1 MGKST
6 PRAPT
11 PPDYVGAATAQGV
24 ANQAS
29 AAQGSSLSNPN
40 IISPYGNQNVTWA
53 NTGING
59 APQGTVTQTLTPAA
73 QATLESQQE
82 VQRGLA
88 DVAQQGIGNAQD
100 ILNTPFSANLPNLQT
115 SLGQPGQL
123 NYGPQAGLYGAQSG
137 LDLSGVAQ
145 MPVNAG
151 MTGQQAIMSRL
162 APQIEQSR
170 AANEQRLANQGITP
184 GSEAYNN
191 SMRTQGEQQND
202 LYTQAALQG
211 IGLDTAANQQ
221 GFNQALGAGGFYN
234 TAQGQNFGQSATG
247 AGLYNQAQNQAY
259 NQGLGGAQFGNTAL
273 QQSLAQQLALRNQPI
288 NEIAAL
294 MGGSQIQNPQF
305 QQYTGQ
311 NVAAAP
317 VFQGVQQQGQAAM
330 DIYGIKA
337 NQAASNA
344 AGIGSALGA
353 GAQIAGMF
361 SDERLKSN
369 IVRVGTH
376 PLGIGIYEYDIFDR
390 RERGVMAQEL
400 QTVKPEAVMVHSSG
414 FLMVDYGAIA

>member
-1 MGKST
+1 MGKSAG
-6 PRAPT
+6 PAPT
-11 PPDYVGAATAQGV
+11 PPDYVGAAKEQGTANIAAATQG
-24 ANQAS
+24 A
-29 AAQGSSLSNPN
+29 SLSNPN
-40 IISPYGNQNVTWA
+40 IISPYGNQTVTYN
-53 NTGING
+53 NTGPNG
-59 APQGTVTQTLTPAA
+59 MTQPTVTQTLTPAA

-88 DVAQQGIGNAQD
+88 GVAQTGIGNAQD
-100 ILNTPFSANLPNLQT
+100 ILNTPFNPDLPKLQT
-115 SLGQPGQL
+115 SLEQPGQL
-123 NYGPQAGLYGAQSG
+123 NYGPQAGMYGANTG
-137 LDLSGVAQ
+137 LDLSGVAK

-151 MTGQQAIMSRL
+151 TTGQQAIMSRL

-170 AANEQRLANQGITP
+170 AATEQRLANQGITP

-191 SMRTQGEQQND
+191 EMRTQGQQFND
-202 LYTQAALQG
+202 LTTQAALQG

-221 GFNQALGAGGFYN
+221 GYNQALGTAGFYN
-234 TAQGQNFGQSATG
+234 TAQGQNFGQAATG
-247 AGLYNQAQNQAY
+247 AGLYNQAQNQLY
-259 NQGLGGAQFGNTAL
+259 NQNLGGAQFGNTAL

-288 NEIAAL
+288 NEIGAL

-317 VFQGVQQQGQAAM
+317 IFQGVQQTGQSAM
-330 DIYGIKA
+330 DLYGIKA
-337 NQAASNA
+337 NAAASANQ
-344 AGIGSALGA
+344 GLYSALGA
-353 GAQIAGMF
+353 GASLIGA
-361 SDERLKSN
+361 SDIRLKSN

-400 QTVKPEAVMVHSSG
+400 EKVKPEAVLLHPSGYKMVN
-414 FLMVDYGAIA
+414 YGVI